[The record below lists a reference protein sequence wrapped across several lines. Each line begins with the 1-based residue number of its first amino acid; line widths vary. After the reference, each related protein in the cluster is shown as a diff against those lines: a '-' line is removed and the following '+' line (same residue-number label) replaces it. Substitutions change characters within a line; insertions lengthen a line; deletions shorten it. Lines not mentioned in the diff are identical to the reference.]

1 MATPRNRCGLNP
13 LFRFFDEQTAD
24 MDDFKTLIA
33 YSRKNALRRLIRCLF
48 AENILDRSALSFAA
62 EGNQAT
68 YPLKGGR
75 AHLVFCEI
83 AKGPADT
90 LVNDGE
96 VVLLTHEGTRQVITH
111 HQDMLDVLRD
121 SFDFEPTDEG
131 VAGLK
136 SDMENS
142 LTNDAHARQHRQQ
155 WNARLQQAARDQGLD
170 SFTDY
175 LRQHAKTKDAAILL
189 DQWGSLEGHPY
200 YPTWKSRP
208 GLTDAEVE
216 ELSPEF
222 NAQVPLRIASLRADH
237 AISESMPHVR
247 SYPDWFASN
256 FPAQWAQWK
265 ASLNSKGLDESQ
277 WLPLPIHTWHLQA
290 YVLKTFA
297 VEIEEGILIT
307 DGPDITTLPTMSY
320 RTMMPVLDH
329 CAPLIKLPIAVWMTS
344 ELRSL
349 QAKSIHM
356 GPRISTVISSILEE
370 ENGFAQRLE
379 IFAEEIGVRYKN
391 AVTQDDHPGRH
402 LSVVYRASKA
412 AFERHDDRLPITV
425 ASLFTR
431 LPGNGRPLFT
441 DLIERDGV
449 RAQAGQVENW
459 YREYARVVTQPVV
472 AIYLLYGIGLEA
484 HQQNTMVLF
493 SPDGQARSL
502 LIRDFGD
509 GRTYAPL
516 LQARGYSLQPH
527 VQPGILPTV
536 FSGDIEPVR
545 MFVLDATYLTHL
557 HEMALWLT
565 KEYGLNNTRL
575 WQVLREETDLAFEA
589 VRDRVE
595 PALWEAEH
603 NAFVE
608 DPWPTRSLLR
618 MHLMQYSNYRLQHTL
633 TNPLASV

>member
-1 MATPRNRCGLNP
+1 
-13 LFRFFDEQTAD
+13 
-24 MDDFKTLIA
+24 MDDLKTLIA
-33 YSRKNALRRLIRCLF
+33 YSRKNAMRRLVRCLF
-48 AENILDRSALSFAA
+48 AENILDRSALSFSV

-75 AHLVFCEI
+75 AHLAFSDI

-90 LVNDGE
+90 VVNDGD
-96 VVLLTHEGTRQVITH
+96 VVLVTDEGVRQVITS

-121 SFDFEPTDEG
+121 SFDFAPTDEG

-142 LTNDAHARQHRQQ
+142 LSNDAHARQHRQH
-155 WNARLQQAARDQGLD
+155 WNARLAQAAKDQGLH

-200 YPTWKSRP
+200 YPTWKARP
-208 GLTDAEVE
+208 GLTDEEVE
-216 ELSPEF
+216 QLSPEF
-222 NAQVPLRIASLRADH
+222 NAQVPLRIAALRADN
-237 AISESMPHVR
+237 AKSESMPHVIDYR
-247 SYPDWFASN
+247 AWFSEH
-256 FPAQWAQWK
+256 FPTQWTQWK
-265 ASLNSKGLDESQ
+265 ASLNSKGLDENQ
-277 WLPLPIHTWHLQA
+277 WLPLPIHSWHLQA
-290 YVLKTFA
+290 YVLETFA
-297 VEIEEGILIT
+297 QEIADGILIT
-307 DGPDITTLPTMSY
+307 DGPDLPTLPTMSY
-320 RTMMPVLDH
+320 RTMMPVLDES
-329 CAPLIKLPIAVWMTS
+329 APLIKLPIAVWMTS

-356 GPRISTVISSILEE
+356 GPRISTVISKILET
-370 ENGFAQRLE
+370 ENGFDQRLE
-379 IFAEEIGVRYKN
+379 IFPEEIGVRYKN

-402 LSVVYRASKA
+402 LSVVYRASA
-412 AFERHDDRLPITV
+412 PAFERNDECLPITV

-431 LPGNGRPLFT
+431 LPGSGRPLFT

-449 RAQAGQVENW
+449 RANAAQVENW
-459 YREYARVVTQPVV
+459 FREYAKVVTHPVV
-472 AIYLLYGIGLEA
+472 AIYLMYGIGLEA

-493 SPDGQARSL
+493 SPDGKARSL

-516 LQARGYSLQPH
+516 LEGRGYSLQPH

-536 FSGDIEPVR
+536 FCGDIEPVR
-545 MFVLDATYLTHL
+545 MFVLDAAFLTHL

-565 KEYGLNNTRL
+565 KEYAFNNTRL
-575 WQVLREETDLAFEA
+575 WQILREETDLAFEA
-589 VRDRVE
+589 VRDRV
-595 PALWEAEH
+595 AADVWETEH
-603 NAFVE
+603 KAFVE
-608 DPWPTRSLLR
+608 EPWPTRSLLR

>member
-1 MATPRNRCGLNP
+1 
-13 LFRFFDEQTAD
+13 

-33 YSRKNALRRLIRCLF
+33 YSRKNAMRRLVRCLF
-48 AENILDRSALSFAA
+48 AENILDRAALSFSV

-75 AHLVFCEI
+75 AHLAFSDI

-90 LVNDGE
+90 VVNDGD
-96 VVLLTHEGTRQVITH
+96 VVLVTDEGVRQVITS

-121 SFDFEPTDEG
+121 SFDFAPTDEG

-142 LTNDAHARQHRQQ
+142 LTNDAHARQHRQH
-155 WNARLQQAARDQGLD
+155 WNARLAQAAKDQGLN

-200 YPTWKSRP
+200 YPTWKARP
-208 GLTDAEVE
+208 GLTDEEVE
-216 ELSPEF
+216 QLSPEF
-222 NAQVPLRIASLRADH
+222 NAQVPLRIAALRADN
-237 AISESMPHVR
+237 AKSESMPHVIDYR
-247 SYPDWFASN
+247 AWFAEH
-256 FPAQWAQWK
+256 FPTQWAQWK
-265 ASLNSKGLDESQ
+265 ASLNSKGLDENQ
-277 WLPLPIHTWHLQA
+277 WLPLPIHSWHLQA
-290 YVLKTFA
+290 YVLETFA
-297 VEIEEGILIT
+297 QEIADGILIT
-307 DGPDITTLPTMSY
+307 DGPDLPTLPTMSY
-320 RTMMPVLDH
+320 RTMMPVLDES
-329 CAPLIKLPIAVWMTS
+329 APLIKLPIAVWMTS

-356 GPRISTVISSILEE
+356 GPRISTVISKILAT
-370 ENGFAQRLE
+370 ENGFDQRLE
-379 IFAEEIGVRYKN
+379 IFPEEIGVRYKN

-402 LSVVYRASKA
+402 LSVVYRASA
-412 AFERHDDRLPITV
+412 PAFERNDECLPITV

-431 LPGNGRPLFT
+431 LPATGRPLFT

-449 RAQAGQVENW
+449 RADAAQVENW
-459 YREYARVVTQPVV
+459 FREYAKVVTHPVV
-472 AIYLLYGIGLEA
+472 AIYLMYGIGLEA

-493 SPDGQARSL
+493 SPDGKARSL

-516 LQARGYSLQPH
+516 LEGRGYSLQPH

-545 MFVLDATYLTHL
+545 MFVLDAAFLTHL

-565 KEYGLNNTRL
+565 KEYAFNNTRL

-589 VRDRVE
+589 VRDRV
-595 PALWEAEH
+595 AADVWETEH
-603 NAFVE
+603 KAFVE
-608 DPWPTRSLLR
+608 EPWPTRSLLR

>member
-1 MATPRNRCGLNP
+1 
-13 LFRFFDEQTAD
+13 

-33 YSRKNALRRLIRCLF
+33 YSRKNAMRRLVRCLF
-48 AENILDRSALSFAA
+48 AENILDRAALSFSV

-75 AHLVFCEI
+75 AHLAFSDI

-90 LVNDGE
+90 VVNDGD
-96 VVLLTHEGTRQVITH
+96 VVLVTDEGVRQVITS

-121 SFDFEPTDEG
+121 SFDFAPTDEG

-142 LTNDAHARQHRQQ
+142 LSNDAHARQHRQH
-155 WNARLQQAARDQGLD
+155 WNARLAQAAKDQGLH

-200 YPTWKSRP
+200 YPTWKARP
-208 GLTDAEVE
+208 GLTDEEVE
-216 ELSPEF
+216 QLSPEF
-222 NAQVPLRIASLRADH
+222 NAQVPLRIAALRADN
-237 AISESMPHVR
+237 AKSESMPHVIDYR
-247 SYPDWFASN
+247 AWFAEH
-256 FPAQWAQWK
+256 FPTQWAQWK
-265 ASLNSKGLDESQ
+265 ASLNSKGLDENQ
-277 WLPLPIHTWHLQA
+277 WLPLPIHSWHLQA
-290 YVLKTFA
+290 YVLETFA
-297 VEIEEGILIT
+297 QEIADGILIT
-307 DGPDITTLPTMSY
+307 DGPDLPTLPTMSY
-320 RTMMPVLDH
+320 RTMMPVLDES
-329 CAPLIKLPIAVWMTS
+329 APLIKLPIAVWMTS

-356 GPRISTVISSILEE
+356 GPRISSVISKILET
-370 ENGFAQRLE
+370 ENGFDQRLE
-379 IFAEEIGVRYKN
+379 IFPEEIGVRYKN

-402 LSVVYRASKA
+402 LSVVYRASA
-412 AFERHDDRLPITV
+412 PAFERNDECLPITV

-431 LPGNGRPLFT
+431 LPGSGRPLFT

-449 RAQAGQVENW
+449 RANAAQVENW
-459 YREYARVVTQPVV
+459 FREYAKVVTHPVV
-472 AIYLLYGIGLEA
+472 AIYLMYGIGLEA

-493 SPDGQARSL
+493 SPDGKARSL

-516 LQARGYSLQPH
+516 LEGRGYSLQPH

-545 MFVLDATYLTHL
+545 MFVLDAAFLTHL
-557 HEMALWLT
+557 HEIALWLT
-565 KEYGLNNTRL
+565 KEYAFNNTRL
-575 WQVLREETDLAFEA
+575 WQILREETDLAFEA
-589 VRDRVE
+589 VRDRV
-595 PALWEAEH
+595 AADVWETEH
-603 NAFVE
+603 KAFVE
-608 DPWPTRSLLR
+608 EPWPTRSLLR

>member
-1 MATPRNRCGLNP
+1 
-13 LFRFFDEQTAD
+13 

-33 YSRKNALRRLIRCLF
+33 YSRKNAMRRLVRCLF
-48 AENILDRSALSFAA
+48 AENILDRAALSFSV

-75 AHLVFCEI
+75 AHLAFSDI

-90 LVNDGE
+90 VVNDGD
-96 VVLLTHEGTRQVITH
+96 VVLVTDEGVRQVITS

-121 SFDFEPTDEG
+121 SFDFAPTDEG

-142 LTNDAHARQHRQQ
+142 LSNDAHARQHRQH
-155 WNARLQQAARDQGLD
+155 WNARLAQAAKDQGLH

-200 YPTWKSRP
+200 YPTWKARP
-208 GLTDAEVE
+208 GLTDEEVE
-216 ELSPEF
+216 QLSPEF
-222 NAQVPLRIASLRADH
+222 NAQVPLRIAALRADN
-237 AISESMPHVR
+237 AKSESMPHVIDYR
-247 SYPDWFASN
+247 AWFAEH
-256 FPAQWAQWK
+256 FPTQWAQWK
-265 ASLNSKGLDESQ
+265 ASLNSKGLDENQ
-277 WLPLPIHTWHLQA
+277 WLPLPIHSWHLQA
-290 YVLKTFA
+290 YVLETFA
-297 VEIEEGILIT
+297 QEIADGILIT
-307 DGPDITTLPTMSY
+307 DGPDLPTLPTMSY
-320 RTMMPVLDH
+320 RTMMPVLDES
-329 CAPLIKLPIAVWMTS
+329 APLIKLPIAVWMTS

-356 GPRISTVISSILEE
+356 GPRISSVISKILET
-370 ENGFAQRLE
+370 ENGFDQRLE
-379 IFAEEIGVRYKN
+379 IFPEEIGVRYKN

-402 LSVVYRASKA
+402 LSVVYRASA
-412 AFERHDDRLPITV
+412 PAFERNDECLPITV

-431 LPGNGRPLFT
+431 LPGSGRPLFT

-449 RAQAGQVENW
+449 RANAAQVENW
-459 YREYARVVTQPVV
+459 FREYAKVVTHPVV
-472 AIYLLYGIGLEA
+472 AIYLMYGIGLEA

-493 SPDGQARSL
+493 SPDGKARSL

-516 LQARGYSLQPH
+516 LEGRGYSLQPH

-545 MFVLDATYLTHL
+545 MFVLDAAFLTHL

-565 KEYGLNNTRL
+565 KEYAFNNTRL
-575 WQVLREETDLAFEA
+575 WQILREETDLAFEV
-589 VRDRVE
+589 VRDRV
-595 PALWEAEH
+595 AADVWETEH
-603 NAFVE
+603 KAFVE
-608 DPWPTRSLLR
+608 EPWPTRSLLR

>member
-1 MATPRNRCGLNP
+1 
-13 LFRFFDEQTAD
+13 
-24 MDDFKTLIA
+24 MDDLKTLIA
-33 YSRKNALRRLIRCLF
+33 YSRKNAMRRLVRCLF
-48 AENILDRSALSFAA
+48 AENILDRAALSFSV

-75 AHLVFCEI
+75 AHLAFSDI

-90 LVNDGE
+90 VVNDGD
-96 VVLLTHEGTRQVITH
+96 VVLVTDEGVRQVITS

-121 SFDFEPTDEG
+121 SFDFAPTDEG

-142 LTNDAHARQHRQQ
+142 LSNDAHARQHRQH
-155 WNARLQQAARDQGLD
+155 WNARLAQAAKDQGLH

-200 YPTWKSRP
+200 YPTWKARP
-208 GLTDAEVE
+208 GLTDEEVE
-216 ELSPEF
+216 QLSPEF
-222 NAQVPLRIASLRADH
+222 NAQVPLRIAALRADN
-237 AISESMPHVR
+237 AKSESMPHVIDYR
-247 SYPDWFASN
+247 AWFAEH
-256 FPAQWAQWK
+256 FPTQWAQWK
-265 ASLNSKGLDESQ
+265 AALNSKGLDENQ
-277 WLPLPIHTWHLQA
+277 WLPLPIHSWHLQA
-290 YVLKTFA
+290 YVLETFA
-297 VEIEEGILIT
+297 QEIADGILIT
-307 DGPDITTLPTMSY
+307 DGPDLPTLPTMSY
-320 RTMMPVLDH
+320 RTMMPVLDES
-329 CAPLIKLPIAVWMTS
+329 APLIKLPIAVWMTS

-356 GPRISTVISSILEE
+356 GPRISTVISKILET
-370 ENGFAQRLE
+370 ENGFDQRLE
-379 IFAEEIGVRYKN
+379 IFPEEIGVRYKN

-402 LSVVYRASKA
+402 LSVVYRASA
-412 AFERHDDRLPITV
+412 PAFERNDECLPITV

-431 LPGNGRPLFT
+431 LPGSGRPLFT

-449 RAQAGQVENW
+449 RANAAQVENW
-459 YREYARVVTQPVV
+459 FREYAKVVTHPVV
-472 AIYLLYGIGLEA
+472 AIYLMYGIGLEA

-493 SPDGQARSL
+493 SPDGKARSL

-516 LQARGYSLQPH
+516 LEGRGYSLQPH

-536 FSGDIEPVR
+536 FCGDIEPVR
-545 MFVLDATYLTHL
+545 MFVLDAAFLTHL

-565 KEYGLNNTRL
+565 KEYAFNNTRL
-575 WQVLREETDLAFEA
+575 WQILREETDLAFEA
-589 VRDRVE
+589 VRDRV
-595 PALWEAEH
+595 AADVWETEH
-603 NAFVE
+603 KAFVE
-608 DPWPTRSLLR
+608 QPWPTRSLLR

>member
-1 MATPRNRCGLNP
+1 
-13 LFRFFDEQTAD
+13 

-33 YSRKNALRRLIRCLF
+33 YSRKNAMRRLIRCLF
-48 AENILDRSALSFAA
+48 AENILDRSSLIFSA

-68 YPLKGGR
+68 YPLKDAR
-75 AHLVFCEI
+75 AHLFFSDI

-90 LVNDGE
+90 VVNDGD
-96 VVLLTHEGTRQVITH
+96 VVLLTDEGVRQVITR
-111 HQDMLDVLRD
+111 HQDLLDVLRD

-136 SDMENS
+136 ADMENS

-155 WNARLQQAARDQGLD
+155 WNARMEQAARDQGVN

-175 LRQHAKTKDAAILL
+175 LRQHANTKDAAILL

-216 ELSPEF
+216 QLSPEF
-222 NAQVPLRIASLRADH
+222 NARVPLRIASLRAEH
-237 AISESMPHVR
+237 SKSESMPHVTG
-247 SYPDWFASN
+247 YHEWFASH
-256 FPAQWAQWK
+256 FPAQWEQWK
-265 ASLNSKGLDESQ
+265 ASLNGKGLDETQ
-277 WLPLPIHTWHLQA
+277 WLPLPIHAWHLQA

-297 VEIEEGILIT
+297 AEIEEGILIT
-307 DGPDITTLPTMSY
+307 DGPDIQTLPTMSY
-320 RTMMPVLDH
+320 RTMMPVLDD

-356 GPRISTVISSILEE
+356 GPRISTVITRILAA
-370 ENGFAQRLE
+370 ENGFDQRLE
-379 IFAEEIGVRYKN
+379 IFPEEIGVRYRN

-402 LSVVYRASKA
+402 LSVVYRASKP
-412 AFERHDDRLPITV
+412 AFERNDHCLPITV

-431 LPGNGRPLFT
+431 LPGSGRPLFT
-441 DLIERDGV
+441 DLIERDGA
-449 RAQAGQVENW
+449 RANAEQVESW
-459 YREYARVVTQPVV
+459 FREYAKVVTHPVV

-493 SPDGQARSL
+493 SPDGKARSL

-516 LQARGYSLQPH
+516 LQARGYTLHPH

-545 MFVLDATYLTHL
+545 MFVLDAAFLTHL

-565 KEYGLNNTRL
+565 REYGFNNRRL
-575 WQVLREETDLAFEA
+575 WEVLREQTDLAFAA
-589 VRDRVE
+589 VRDRVS
-595 PALWEAEH
+595 PDLWEVEH
-603 NAFVE
+603 QAFVE

>member
-1 MATPRNRCGLNP
+1 
-13 LFRFFDEQTAD
+13 
-24 MDDFKTLIA
+24 MDDLKTLIA
-33 YSRKNALRRLIRCLF
+33 YSRKNAMRRLVRCLF
-48 AENILDRSALSFAA
+48 AENILDRSALSFSV

-75 AHLVFCEI
+75 AHLAFSDI

-90 LVNDGE
+90 VVNDGD
-96 VVLLTHEGTRQVITH
+96 VVLVTDEGVRQVITS

-121 SFDFEPTDEG
+121 SFDFAPTDEG

-142 LTNDAHARQHRQQ
+142 LSNDAHARQHRQH
-155 WNARLQQAARDQGLD
+155 WNARLAQAAKDQGLH

-200 YPTWKSRP
+200 YPTWKARP
-208 GLTDAEVE
+208 GLTDEEVE
-216 ELSPEF
+216 QLSPEF
-222 NAQVPLRIASLRADH
+222 NAQVPLRIAALRADN
-237 AISESMPHVR
+237 AKSESMPHVIDYR
-247 SYPDWFASN
+247 AWFAEH
-256 FPAQWAQWK
+256 FPTQWAQWK
-265 ASLNSKGLDESQ
+265 ASLNSKGLDENQ
-277 WLPLPIHTWHLQA
+277 WLPLPIHSWHLQA
-290 YVLKTFA
+290 YVLETFA
-297 VEIEEGILIT
+297 QEIADGILIT
-307 DGPDITTLPTMSY
+307 DGPDLPTLPTMSY
-320 RTMMPVLDH
+320 RTMMPVLDES
-329 CAPLIKLPIAVWMTS
+329 APLIKLPIAVWMTS

-356 GPRISTVISSILEE
+356 GPRISTVINKILET
-370 ENGFAQRLE
+370 ENGFDQRLE
-379 IFAEEIGVRYKN
+379 IFPEEIGVRYKN

-402 LSVVYRASKA
+402 LSVVYRASA
-412 AFERHDDRLPITV
+412 PAFERNDECLPITV

-431 LPGNGRPLFT
+431 LPGSGRPLFT

-449 RAQAGQVENW
+449 RANAAQVENW
-459 YREYARVVTQPVV
+459 FREYAKVVTHPVV
-472 AIYLLYGIGLEA
+472 AIYLMYGIGLEA

-493 SPDGQARSL
+493 SPDGKARSL

-516 LQARGYSLQPH
+516 LEGRGYSLQPH

-545 MFVLDATYLTHL
+545 MFVLDAAFLTHL

-565 KEYGLNNTRL
+565 KEYAFNNTRL
-575 WQVLREETDLAFEA
+575 WQILREETDLAFEV
-589 VRDRVE
+589 VRDRV
-595 PALWEAEH
+595 AADVWETEH
-603 NAFVE
+603 KAFVE
-608 DPWPTRSLLR
+608 EPWPTRSLLR

>member
-1 MATPRNRCGLNP
+1 
-13 LFRFFDEQTAD
+13 

-33 YSRKNALRRLIRCLF
+33 YSRKNAMRRLVRCLF
-48 AENILDRSALSFAA
+48 AENILDRSALSFSV
-62 EGNQAT
+62 EGHQAT

-75 AHLVFCEI
+75 AHLAFSDI

-90 LVNDGE
+90 VVNDGD
-96 VVLLTHEGTRQVITH
+96 VVLVTDEGVRQVITS

-121 SFDFEPTDEG
+121 SFDFAPTDDG
-131 VAGLK
+131 IAGLK

-142 LTNDAHARQHRQQ
+142 LSNDAHARQHRQH
-155 WNARLQQAARDQGLD
+155 WNARLAQAAKDQGLH

-200 YPTWKSRP
+200 YPTWKARP
-208 GLTDAEVE
+208 GLTDEEVE
-216 ELSPEF
+216 LLSPEF
-222 NAQVPLRIASLRADH
+222 NAQVPLRIAALRADN
-237 AISESMPHVR
+237 AKSESMPHVIDYR
-247 SYPDWFASN
+247 AWFAEH
-256 FPAQWAQWK
+256 FPTQWAQWK
-265 ASLNSKGLDESQ
+265 ASLNSKGLDENQ
-277 WLPLPIHTWHLQA
+277 WLPLPIHSWHLQA
-290 YVLKTFA
+290 YVLETFA
-297 VEIEEGILIT
+297 QEIADGILIT
-307 DGPDITTLPTMSY
+307 DGPDLPTLPTMSY
-320 RTMMPVLDH
+320 RTMMPVLDES
-329 CAPLIKLPIAVWMTS
+329 APLIKLPIAVWMTS

-356 GPRISTVISSILEE
+356 GPRISTVISKILET
-370 ENGFAQRLE
+370 ENGFDQRLE
-379 IFAEEIGVRYKN
+379 IFPEEIGVRYKN

-402 LSVVYRASKA
+402 LSVVYRASA
-412 AFERHDDRLPITV
+412 PAFERNDKCLPITV

-431 LPGNGRPLFT
+431 LPGSGRPLFT

-449 RAQAGQVENW
+449 RANTAQVENW
-459 YREYARVVTQPVV
+459 FREYAKVVTHPVV
-472 AIYLLYGIGLEA
+472 AIYLMYGIGLEA

-493 SPDGQARSL
+493 SPDGKARSL

-516 LQARGYSLQPH
+516 LEGRGYSLQPH

-545 MFVLDATYLTHL
+545 MFVLDAAFLTHL
-557 HEMALWLT
+557 HEIALWLT
-565 KEYGLNNTRL
+565 KEYGFNNTRL
-575 WQVLREETDLAFEA
+575 WQILREETDLAFEA
-589 VRDRVE
+589 VRDRV
-595 PALWEAEH
+595 AADVWETEH
-603 NAFVE
+603 KAFVE
-608 DPWPTRSLLR
+608 EPWPTRSLLR

>member
-1 MATPRNRCGLNP
+1 
-13 LFRFFDEQTAD
+13 

-33 YSRKNALRRLIRCLF
+33 YSRKNAMRRLVRCLF
-48 AENILDRSALSFAA
+48 AENILDRAALSFSV

-75 AHLVFCEI
+75 AHLAFSDI

-90 LVNDGE
+90 VVNDGD
-96 VVLLTHEGTRQVITH
+96 VVLVTDEGVRQVITS

-121 SFDFEPTDEG
+121 SFDFTPTDEG

-142 LTNDAHARQHRQQ
+142 LTNDAHARQHRQH
-155 WNARLQQAARDQGLD
+155 WNARLAQAAKDQGLN

-200 YPTWKSRP
+200 YPTWKARP
-208 GLTDAEVE
+208 GLTDEEVE
-216 ELSPEF
+216 QLSPEF
-222 NAQVPLRIASLRADH
+222 NAQVPLRIAALRADN
-237 AISESMPHVR
+237 AKSESMPHVIDYR
-247 SYPDWFASN
+247 AWFAEH
-256 FPAQWAQWK
+256 FPTQWAQWK
-265 ASLNSKGLDESQ
+265 ASLNSKGLDENQ
-277 WLPLPIHTWHLQA
+277 WLPLPIHSWHLQA
-290 YVLKTFA
+290 YVLETFA
-297 VEIEEGILIT
+297 QEIADGILIT
-307 DGPDITTLPTMSY
+307 DGPDLPTLPTMSY
-320 RTMMPVLDH
+320 RTMMPVLDES
-329 CAPLIKLPIAVWMTS
+329 APLIKLPIAVWMTS

-356 GPRISTVISSILEE
+356 GPRISTVISKILET
-370 ENGFAQRLE
+370 ENGFDQRLE
-379 IFAEEIGVRYKN
+379 IFPEEIGVRYKN

-402 LSVVYRASKA
+402 LSVVYRASA
-412 AFERHDDRLPITV
+412 PAFERNDECLPITV

-431 LPGNGRPLFT
+431 LPATGRPLFT

-449 RAQAGQVENW
+449 RADAAQVENW
-459 YREYARVVTQPVV
+459 FREYAKVVTHPVV
-472 AIYLLYGIGLEA
+472 AIYLMYGIGLEA

-493 SPDGQARSL
+493 SPDGKARSL

-516 LQARGYSLQPH
+516 LEGRGYSLQPH

-545 MFVLDATYLTHL
+545 MFVLDAAFLTHL

-565 KEYGLNNTRL
+565 KEYAFNNTRL
-575 WQVLREETDLAFEA
+575 WQILREETDLAFEA
-589 VRDRVE
+589 VRDRV
-595 PALWEAEH
+595 AADVWETEH
-603 NAFVE
+603 KAFVE
-608 DPWPTRSLLR
+608 EPWPTRSLLR

>member
-1 MATPRNRCGLNP
+1 
-13 LFRFFDEQTAD
+13 

-33 YSRKNALRRLIRCLF
+33 YSRKNAMRRLVRCLF
-48 AENILDRSALSFAA
+48 AENILDRAALSFSV

-75 AHLVFCEI
+75 AHLAFSDI

-90 LVNDGE
+90 VVNDGD
-96 VVLLTHEGTRQVITH
+96 VVLVTDEGVRQVITS

-121 SFDFEPTDEG
+121 SFDFAPTDEG

-142 LTNDAHARQHRQQ
+142 LTNDAHARQHRQH
-155 WNARLQQAARDQGLD
+155 WNARLQQATKDAGLD

-175 LRQHAKTKDAAILL
+175 LRQHAKTKCAAILL

-200 YPTWKSRP
+200 YPTWKARP
-208 GLTDAEVE
+208 GLTDEEVE
-216 ELSPEF
+216 QLSPEF
-222 NAQVPLRIASLRADH
+222 NAQVPLRIAALRADN
-237 AISESMPHVR
+237 AKSESMPHVIDYR
-247 SYPDWFASN
+247 AWFAEH
-256 FPAQWAQWK
+256 FPTQWAQWK
-265 ASLNSKGLDESQ
+265 ASLNSKGLDENQ
-277 WLPLPIHTWHLQA
+277 WLPLPIHSWHLQA
-290 YVLKTFA
+290 YVLETFA
-297 VEIEEGILIT
+297 QEIADGILIT
-307 DGPDITTLPTMSY
+307 DGPDLPTLPTMSY
-320 RTMMPVLDH
+320 RTMMPVLDES
-329 CAPLIKLPIAVWMTS
+329 APLIKLPIAVWMTS

-356 GPRISTVISSILEE
+356 GPRISTVISKILET
-370 ENGFAQRLE
+370 ENGFDQRLE
-379 IFAEEIGVRYKN
+379 IFPEEIGVRYKN

-402 LSVVYRASKA
+402 LSVVYRASA
-412 AFERHDDRLPITV
+412 PSFERNDECLPITV

-431 LPGNGRPLFT
+431 LPGSGRPLFT

-449 RAQAGQVENW
+449 RAHAAQVENW
-459 YREYARVVTQPVV
+459 FREYAKVVTHPVV
-472 AIYLLYGIGLEA
+472 AIYLMYGIGLEA

-493 SPDGQARSL
+493 SPDGKARSL

-516 LQARGYSLQPH
+516 LEDRGYSLQPH

-545 MFVLDATYLTHL
+545 MFVLDAAFLTHL

-565 KEYGLNNTRL
+565 KEYAFNNKRL
-575 WQVLREETDLAFEA
+575 WQILREETDLAFEA
-589 VRDRVE
+589 VRDRV
-595 PALWEAEH
+595 AADVWETEH
-603 NAFVE
+603 KAFVE
-608 DPWPTRSLLR
+608 EPWPTRSLLR

>member
-1 MATPRNRCGLNP
+1 
-13 LFRFFDEQTAD
+13 

-33 YSRKNALRRLIRCLF
+33 YSRKNAMRRLVRCLF
-48 AENILDRSALSFAA
+48 AENILDRAALSFSV

-75 AHLVFCEI
+75 AHLAFSDI

-90 LVNDGE
+90 VVNDGD
-96 VVLLTHEGTRQVITH
+96 VVLVTDEGVRQVITS

-121 SFDFEPTDEG
+121 SFDFAPTDEG

-142 LTNDAHARQHRQQ
+142 LSNDAHARQHRQH
-155 WNARLQQAARDQGLD
+155 WNARLAQAAKDQGLH

-200 YPTWKSRP
+200 YPTWKARP
-208 GLTDAEVE
+208 GLTDEEVE
-216 ELSPEF
+216 QLSPEF
-222 NAQVPLRIASLRADH
+222 NAQVPLRIAALRADN
-237 AISESMPHVR
+237 AKSESMPHVIDYR
-247 SYPDWFASN
+247 AWFAEH
-256 FPAQWAQWK
+256 FPTQWAQWK
-265 ASLNSKGLDESQ
+265 ASLNSKGLDENQ
-277 WLPLPIHTWHLQA
+277 WLPLPIHSWHLQA
-290 YVLKTFA
+290 YVLETFA
-297 VEIEEGILIT
+297 QEIADGILIT
-307 DGPDITTLPTMSY
+307 DGPDLPTLPTMSY
-320 RTMMPVLDH
+320 RTMMPVLDES
-329 CAPLIKLPIAVWMTS
+329 APLIKLPIAVWMTS

-356 GPRISTVISSILEE
+356 GPRISTVINKILET
-370 ENGFAQRLE
+370 ENGFDQRLE
-379 IFAEEIGVRYKN
+379 IFPEEIGVRYKN

-402 LSVVYRASKA
+402 LSVVYRASA
-412 AFERHDDRLPITV
+412 PAFERNDECLPITV

-431 LPGNGRPLFT
+431 LPVSGRPLFT

-449 RAQAGQVENW
+449 RANAAQVENW
-459 YREYARVVTQPVV
+459 FREYAKVVTHPVV
-472 AIYLLYGIGLEA
+472 AIYLMYGIGLEA

-493 SPDGQARSL
+493 SPDGKARSL

-516 LQARGYSLQPH
+516 LEGRGYSLQPH

-545 MFVLDATYLTHL
+545 MFVLDAAFLTHL

-565 KEYGLNNTRL
+565 KEYAFNNTRL
-575 WQVLREETDLAFEA
+575 WQILREETDLAFEA
-589 VRDRVE
+589 VRDRV
-595 PALWEAEH
+595 AADVWETEH
-603 NAFVE
+603 KAFVE
-608 DPWPTRSLLR
+608 QPWPTRSLLR

>member
-1 MATPRNRCGLNP
+1 
-13 LFRFFDEQTAD
+13 

-33 YSRKNALRRLIRCLF
+33 YSRKNAMRRLVRCLF
-48 AENILDRSALSFAA
+48 AENILDRAALSFSV

-75 AHLVFCEI
+75 AHLAFSDI

-90 LVNDGE
+90 VVNDGD
-96 VVLLTHEGTRQVITH
+96 VVLVTDEGVRQVITS

-121 SFDFEPTDEG
+121 SFDFAPTDEG

-142 LTNDAHARQHRQQ
+142 LTNDAHARQHRQH
-155 WNARLQQAARDQGLD
+155 WNARLAQAAKDLGLN

-200 YPTWKSRP
+200 YPTWKARP
-208 GLTDAEVE
+208 GLTDEEVE
-216 ELSPEF
+216 QLSPEF
-222 NAQVPLRIASLRADH
+222 NAQVPLRIAALRADN
-237 AISESMPHVR
+237 AKSESMPHVIDYR
-247 SYPDWFASN
+247 AWFAEH
-256 FPAQWAQWK
+256 FPTQWAQWK
-265 ASLNSKGLDESQ
+265 ASLNSKGLDEHQ
-277 WLPLPIHTWHLQA
+277 WLPLPIHSWHLQA
-290 YVLKTFA
+290 YVLETFA
-297 VEIEEGILIT
+297 QEIADGILIT
-307 DGPDITTLPTMSY
+307 DGPDLPTLPTMSY
-320 RTMMPVLDH
+320 RTMMPALDES
-329 CAPLIKLPIAVWMTS
+329 APLIKLPIAVWMTS

-356 GPRISTVISSILEE
+356 GPRISTVISKILET
-370 ENGFAQRLE
+370 ENGFDQRLE
-379 IFAEEIGVRYKN
+379 IFPEEIGVRYKN

-402 LSVVYRASKA
+402 LSVVYRASA
-412 AFERHDDRLPITV
+412 PAFERNDECLPITV

-431 LPGNGRPLFT
+431 LPATGRPLFT

-449 RAQAGQVENW
+449 RAHAAQVENW
-459 YREYARVVTQPVV
+459 FREYAKVVTHPVV
-472 AIYLLYGIGLEA
+472 AIYLMYGIGLEA

-493 SPDGQARSL
+493 SPDGKARSL

-516 LQARGYSLQPH
+516 LEDRGYSLQPH

-545 MFVLDATYLTHL
+545 MFVLDAAFLTHL

-565 KEYGLNNTRL
+565 KEYAFNNKRL
-575 WQVLREETDLAFEA
+575 WQILREETDLAFEA
-589 VRDRVE
+589 VRDRV
-595 PALWEAEH
+595 AADVWETEH
-603 NAFVE
+603 KAFVE
-608 DPWPTRSLLR
+608 EPWPTRSLLR

>member
-1 MATPRNRCGLNP
+1 
-13 LFRFFDEQTAD
+13 

-33 YSRKNALRRLIRCLF
+33 YSRKNAMRRLVRCLF
-48 AENILDRSALSFAA
+48 AENILDRSALSFSV
-62 EGNQAT
+62 EGHEAT

-75 AHLVFCEI
+75 AHLAFSDI

-90 LVNDGE
+90 VVNDGD
-96 VVLLTHEGTRQVITH
+96 VVLVTDEGVRQVITS

-121 SFDFEPTDEG
+121 SFDFAPTDDG
-131 VAGLK
+131 IAGLK

-155 WNARLQQAARDQGLD
+155 WNARLEQAAKDHGLS

-200 YPTWKSRP
+200 YPTWKARP
-208 GLTDAEVE
+208 GLTDEEVE
-216 ELSPEF
+216 QLSPEF
-222 NAQVPLRIASLRADH
+222 NAQVPLRIAALRADN
-237 AISESMPHVR
+237 AKSESMPHVVDYR
-247 SYPDWFASN
+247 AWFAEN
-256 FPAQWAQWK
+256 FPTQWTQWK
-265 ASLNSKGLDESQ
+265 ASLNSKGLDENQ
-277 WLPLPIHTWHLQA
+277 WLPLPIHSWHLQA
-290 YVLKTFA
+290 YVLETFA
-297 VEIEEGILIT
+297 AEIADGILIT
-307 DGPDITTLPTMSY
+307 DGPDLPTLPTMSY
-320 RTMMPVLDH
+320 RTMMPVLDES
-329 CAPLIKLPIAVWMTS
+329 APLIKLPIAVWMTS

-356 GPRISTVISSILEE
+356 GPRISTVISKILQT
-370 ENGFAQRLE
+370 ENGFDQRLE
-379 IFAEEIGVRYKN
+379 IFPEEIGVRYKN

-402 LSVVYRASKA
+402 LSVVYRSSAP
-412 AFERHDDRLPITV
+412 AFERQDDCLPITV

-431 LPGNGRPLFT
+431 LPGSGRPLFT

-449 RAQAGQVENW
+449 RANAAQVENW
-459 YREYARVVTQPVV
+459 FREYAKVVTHPVV
-472 AIYLLYGIGLEA
+472 AIYLMYGIGLEA

-493 SPDGQARSL
+493 SPDGKARSL

-516 LQARGYSLQPH
+516 LEGRGYSLQPH

-536 FSGDIEPVR
+536 FCGDIEPVR
-545 MFVLDATYLTHL
+545 MFVLDAAFLTHL

-565 KEYGLNNTRL
+565 KEYAFNNTRL
-575 WQVLREETDLAFEA
+575 WQILREETDLAFEA
-589 VRDRVE
+589 VRDRV
-595 PALWEAEH
+595 AADVWETEH
-603 NAFVE
+603 KAFVE
-608 DPWPTRSLLR
+608 EPWPTRSLLR
-618 MHLMQYSNYRLQHTL
+618 MHMMQYSNYRLQHTL

>member
-1 MATPRNRCGLNP
+1 
-13 LFRFFDEQTAD
+13 
-24 MDDFKTLIA
+24 MDDLKTLIA

-48 AENILDRSALSFAA
+48 AENILDRSALSFGA

-68 YPLKGGR
+68 FALKGAR
-75 AHLVFCEI
+75 ARLFFSDI
-83 AKGPADT
+83 ALGPADT
-90 LVNDGE
+90 LVSDGD
-96 VVLLTHEGTRQVITH
+96 VVLLTEDGLRQPIH
-111 HQDMLDVLRD
+111 SHQDLLDVLRD
-121 SFDFEPTDEG
+121 SFDFEPSDDG

-142 LTNDAHARQHRQQ
+142 LMNDAHARQYRQQ
-155 WNARLQQAARDQGLD
+155 WNARLTGASRSHGVE

-175 LRQHAKTKDAAILL
+175 LRQHASTKDAAILL

-208 GLTDAEVE
+208 GLTDAEVAQ
-216 ELSPEF
+216 LSPEF
-222 NAQVPLRIASLRADH
+222 NAQVPLRIAALRADM
-237 AISESMPHVR
+237 AKSESMPHVGDYR
-247 SYPDWFASN
+247 SWFASH
-256 FPAQWAQWK
+256 FPAQWEAWK
-265 ASLNSKGLDESQ
+265 TSLRAKGLDETQ
-277 WLPLPIHTWHLQA
+277 WLPLPIHAWHLQA

-297 VEIEEGILIT
+297 AEIEEGILIT
-307 DGPDITTLPTMSY
+307 DGPDLPTLPTMSY
-320 RTMMPVLDH
+320 RTMMPLQEDS
-329 CAPLIKLPIAVWMTS
+329 APLIKLPIALWMTS

-356 GPRISTVISSILEE
+356 GPRISTVISQILAA
-370 ENGFAQRLE
+370 ENGFDRRLE
-379 IFAEEIGVRYKN
+379 IFPEEIGVRYKN
-391 AVTQDDHPGRH
+391 AITQDDAPGRH
-402 LSVVYRASKA
+402 LSVVYRASQQ
-412 AFERHDDRLPITV
+412 AFERNDQCLPITV

-449 RAQAGQVENW
+449 RASAAGVETW
-459 YREYARVVTQPVV
+459 FRQYAKVVTQPVV

-484 HQQNTMVLF
+484 HQQNTMLLF
-493 SPDGQARSL
+493 SPDGTASSL

-516 LQARGYSLQPH
+516 LEERGYTLQPH

-536 FSGDIEPVR
+536 FVDDIEPVR
-545 MFVLDATYLTHL
+545 MFVLDAAFLTHL

-565 KEYGLNNTRL
+565 KEYGLGNTRL
-575 WQVLREETDLAFEA
+575 WQVLREETELAFAA
-589 VRDRVE
+589 VRERVS
-595 PALWEAEH
+595 PALWEVERK
-603 NAFVE
+603 AFIE

-633 TNPLASV
+633 SNPLNAV